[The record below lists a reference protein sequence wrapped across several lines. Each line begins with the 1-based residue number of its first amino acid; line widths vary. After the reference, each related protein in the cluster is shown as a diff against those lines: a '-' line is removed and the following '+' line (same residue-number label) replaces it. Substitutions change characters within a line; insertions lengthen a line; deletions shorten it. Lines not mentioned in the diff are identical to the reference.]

1 MLGELNNYTP
11 KDDKRLIFVLRAYV
25 CHITNI
31 IYWLKIM
38 TFFVVLNSFLNTFE
52 FLYLFS
58 WCLCTHCFVNVAF
71 VHMRLFISY
80 YKFSLMTDSTCIPN
94 KIICTVA
101 CHTCRKYLNTLIYLM
116 CPLKFASCQLVKL
129 RSSIIVFK
137 NKMFIFSVLKNGC
150 YRSYVSL

>member
-1 MLGELNNYTP
+1 M
-11 KDDKRLIFVLRAYV
+11 YV
-25 CHITNI
+25 HTVQHTHII
-31 IYWLKIM
+31 CYAAPWL
-38 TFFVVLNSFLNTFE
+38 FGRVVCVVLVTF
-52 FLYLFS
+52 
-58 WCLCTHCFVNVAF
+58 CFTCVCI
-71 VHMRLFISY
+71 FISY

-137 NKMFIFSVLKNGC
+137 NKMFISPSVFLKNEND
-150 YRSYVSL
+150 VFIFI